1 MRIPE
6 GEHFLDIS
14 HPIAKKINMTLFD
27 IKNFK
32 R

>member
-1 MRIPE
+1 MLIPE
-6 GEHFLDIS
+6 RQHLLDAS
-14 HPIAKKINMTLFD
+14 YPIAKKINMTLFD